1 MPGVRRW
8 SKHQPGRHLRRAR
21 RNRQIRRNGAKRP
34 QRRILMSLN
43 DPQWGK
49 RGGGNEGPPDL
60 DEMWRRF
67 NQKLNGLF
75 GRRRGGDGDPGEPP
89 SVRQLSSGAGLI
101 GLAVLVAWLAS
112 GFYIVV
118 EGQRGVVLT
127 VGKFSEGTP
136 AGLHLRI
143 TYPVQSNQIVD
154 LSGAR

>member
-21 RNRQIRRNGAKRP
+21 RNRQIRRNWAKRP

-60 DEMWRRF
+60 DEMWRRL

-75 GRRRGGDGDPGEPP
+75 GRRRGVDRDPREPP
-89 SVRQLSSGAGLI
+89 RVRLLNG
-101 GLAVLVAWLAS
+101 
-112 GFYIVV
+112 
-118 EGQRGVVLT
+118 RVVLNG
-127 VGKFSEGTP
+127 VG
-136 AGLHLRI
+136 A
-143 TYPVQSNQIVD
+143 
-154 LSGAR
+154 